1 MADYIELGKITA
13 PVGIKGEL
21 RVFPYTDEQTR
32 FSAVKKLLA
41 GGREYAVEAVRYQK
55 DMVVLK
61 LKGVDD
67 RNAAEALRNQLLTI
81 SRDDIWDNPEDTYF
95 VKDLV
100 GMRVVSDDGKPIG
113 TLSNVLENPANDLY
127 EISPEDTS
135 KPAFLV
141 PAVKEF
147 ILDVD
152 LENRVMTIHL
162 MEGLDSL

>member
-32 FSAVKKLLA
+32 FSAVNKLLA
-41 GGREYAVEAVRYQK
+41 GGREYAVESVRYQK

-67 RNAAEALRNQLLTI
+67 RNAAEALRNQLLAI

-100 GMRVVSDDGKPIG
+100 GMKVVSEDGKPIG

>member
-32 FSAVKKLLA
+32 FSAIEKLMA
-41 GGREYAVEAVRYQK
+41 GGREYAVESVRYQK

-61 LKGVDD
+61 LKGVND
-67 RNAAEALRNQLLTI
+67 RNAAEALRGQILSL
-81 SRDDIWDNPEDTYF
+81 SRDDIWDNPGDTYF

-100 GMRVVSDDGKPIG
+100 GMSVVREDGTVVG
-113 TLSNVLENPANDLY
+113 TLSDVLENPANDLY
-127 EISPEDTS
+127 EISPADPAKS
-135 KPAFLV
+135 AFLL

-152 LENRVMTIHL
+152 TENRVMTVRLI
-162 MEGLDSL
+162 EGLDSL

>member
-41 GGREYAVEAVRYQK
+41 GGREYAVESVRYQK

-100 GMRVVSDDGKPIG
+100 GMKVVSEDGKPIG
-113 TLSNVLENPANDLY
+113 TLSNVLENPAHDLY